1 MRILAILPLLA
12 IALGSLAIHVRNCN
26 SKNAPDWRD
35 SIFTATVLI
44 SLWTAFITE
53 FLGFFRAL
61 EFWPV
66 LIAWMIPS
74 LLALISAVRAGRGIR
89 TTRMQPLA
97 WREILACAL
106 IAIILLVVLVTAL
119 IAPPNNIDSLNYH
132 LPRIIAWAQDRSLE
146 DFPANYCPVLVM
158 PGFMEYLG
166 LISMILA
173 HGSDWAV
180 NLFGTLSL
188 LLLGLAGSSIAKRL
202 GGNRESQLV
211 AMLLIISIPM
221 AFGMASTFKPEIME
235 AWWVELLAYW
245 LLGILLDRRCN
256 FGRLMLVAVTF
267 GLAALTHGTAY
278 VLGVPL
284 AIMAAVGLWRSVRWR
299 SIGYLLLI
307 ALMVILINAGYY
319 TRNIVEFGGP
329 FGPSPQNHPSLQVL
343 NSEFTPRIL
352 LENLLR
358 DTASMAAGPSHIL
371 NQALGCVIDST
382 ASALRLNL
390 QDPRATQPIPG
401 IASPYDG
408 VAYFPNNESRISW
421 PLQIFLIALLPF
433 IVWLEPDKHRAK
445 RCLLF
450 AILPIGCLLAM
461 AAAIRW
467 QQPINHLLVPIP
479 ALFMPVAA
487 VAVSGKPF
495 RWFRP
500 LLVIGAVIALLPFAF
515 LYPRT
520 LLGQSAI
527 ELHSRTDLLVREH
540 TVNARTLK
548 KLVAFM
554 SRFHGRPIII
564 GLSGRTNLPPYAI
577 ESALI
582 TALRPRPQFIYFN
595 ASIRVPGVRQ
605 AAPEWV
611 IANAIPSRTTLIR
624 KSTHLRYNKVA
635 TVGSLAIY
643 VPAMSTAG
651 NLPVRTGHNAVPS
664 KSLR

>member
-1 MRILAILPLLA
+1 MAVVA
-12 IALGSLAIHVRNCN
+12 V
-26 SKNAPDWRD
+26 
-35 SIFTATVLI
+35 
-44 SLWTAFITE
+44 SLWTTVVTE
-53 FLGFFRAL
+53 FLGFFHSL
-61 EFWPV
+61 MFWPLLV
-66 LIAWMIPS
+66 AWLIPTS
-74 LLALISAVRAGRGIR
+74 
-89 TTRMQPLA
+89 
-97 WREILACAL
+97 
-106 IAIILLVVLVTAL
+106 IAITSIAYTTSAAKSVCSRPLGWLEVIACLMIGLVMLVVLITAL
-119 IAPPNNIDSLNYH
+119 IAPPNNIDALNYH
-132 LPRIIAWAQDRSLE
+132 LPRIIAWMQDRSLE

-166 LISMILA
+166 LNSMILA

-202 GGNRESQLV
+202 GGNRESQIL
-211 AMLLIISIPM
+211 AMLFILTIPM
-221 AFGMASTFKPEIME
+221 AFGMASTFKPELME
-235 AWWVELLAYW
+235 AFWVEVLAYW

-256 FGRLMLVAVTF
+256 FGQLILLAVTF

-278 VLGVPL
+278 VFGVPL
-284 AIMAAVGLWRSVRWR
+284 AIMAAIGLWRCVRWR
-299 SIGYLLLI
+299 STGYLLLI

-329 FGPSPQNHPSLQVL
+329 FGPSPAKHPSLQVL
-343 NSEFTPRIL
+343 NTEFTPDIL

-358 DTASMAAGPSHIL
+358 DTASMVAGPSHIV
-371 NQALGCVIDST
+371 NQAVGSVIGHI

-408 VAYFPNNESRISW
+408 VAFFPDNEYRISW
-421 PLQIFLIALLPF
+421 PMQMFLIALLPF
-433 IVWLEPDKHRAK
+433 IVWLEPDTHRAK

-450 AILPIGCLLAM
+450 AMLPIGCLLVM
-461 AAAIRW
+461 AAVIRW

-487 VAVSGKPF
+487 VAISGKSF

-500 LLVIGAVIALLPFAF
+500 VAAIGAVIALLPFAF

-540 TVNARTLK
+540 SVNARTLG

-554 SRFHGRPIII
+554 RRFEGHPMNI

-595 ASIRVPGVRQ
+595 ASIPVPGFRQ
-605 AAPEWV
+605 KAPTLV
-611 IANAIPSRTTLIR
+611 IGNATNQSTYLIR
-624 KSTHLRYNKVA
+624 HSTGEHYNKIA
-635 TVGSLAIY
+635 TVGSLNIY
-643 VPAMSTAG
+643 AP
-651 NLPVRTGHNAVPS
+651 
-664 KSLR
+664 LRR

>member
-1 MRILAILPLLA
+1 MRILALLPLLA
-12 IALGSLAIHVRNCN
+12 IALGSLAIHARNCK

-44 SLWTAFITE
+44 SLWTALVTE

-66 LIAWMIPS
+66 LIAWMIPILVALVFTACTSCRFKKPNLPS
-74 LLALISAVRAGRGIR
+74 LSFLE
-89 TTRMQPLA
+89 MF
-97 WREILACAL
+97 ACAM
-106 IAIILLVVLVTAL
+106 IALVLLVVLVSAL

-132 LPRIIAWAQDRSLE
+132 LPRIVAWMQQHSLA
-146 DFPANYCPVLVM
+146 DFPTDYTMQLAM

-166 LISMILA
+166 LNSMILGG
-173 HGSDWAV
+173 GSAWAV

-202 GGNRESQLV
+202 GGNRESQFV
-211 AMLLIISIPM
+211 AMLLIITIPM

-256 FGRLMLVAVTF
+256 FGQLILVAVTF

-284 AIMAAVGLWRSVRWR
+284 AIMAAIGLWRSVRWR

-329 FGPSPQNHPSLQVL
+329 FGPSPENHPSLQVL

-371 NQALGCVIDST
+371 NQALGCVINST

-408 VAYFPNNESRISW
+408 VAYFPNNEYRTSW

-461 AAAIRW
+461 AAVIRW

-500 LLVIGAVIALLPFAF
+500 LAVIGAVIALLPFAF

-527 ELHSRTDLLVREH
+527 EWHSRTDLLVREH

-548 KLVAFM
+548 KLVEFM
-554 SRFHGRPIII
+554 SRFDGRPIII

-582 TALRPRPQFIYFN
+582 IALRPRPQFIYFN

-611 IANAIPSRTTLIR
+611 IANANSSRTKLIR
-624 KSTHLRYNKVA
+624 KSTHLRYHKVA
-635 TVGSLAIY
+635 TLGSLAIY

-651 NLPVRTGHNAVPS
+651 NLPVRTGHTAVPS